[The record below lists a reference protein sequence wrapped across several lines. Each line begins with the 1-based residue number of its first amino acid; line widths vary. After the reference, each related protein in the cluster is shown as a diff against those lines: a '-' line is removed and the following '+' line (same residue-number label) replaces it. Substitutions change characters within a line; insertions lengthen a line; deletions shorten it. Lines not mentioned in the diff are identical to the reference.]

1 MLSYYEKKT
10 LKVLLNHRGKNNAI
24 VGKYL
29 AGEINLP
36 ERQSGKEGA
45 DMRAIIHR
53 LRTNGWPICAC
64 DKGYYLAQTK
74 EELAKFIVALEKRIK
89 SQREAVKGLNRA
101 FDRVGIIEIPEI
113 TEEGELKEMAQEGYF
128 G

>member
-10 LKVLLNHRGKNNAI
+10 LKVLLNHKGKENPI
-24 VGKYL
+24 TGKYL
-29 AGEINLP
+29 AEEINLP
-36 ERQSGKEGA
+36 ERRSGKEGA

-53 LRTNGWPICAC
+53 LRTNGWPICAS